1 MTDTP
6 VHPMDHAAHRGDFY
20 ESLPFPD
27 TQPSLLSALAQLC
40 GLAAPAVP
48 GARVLELGC
57 AGGGNLIPLAARYPA
72 AEFLGID
79 LLPAH
84 VAQAQARIAA
94 LGLRNVRVV
103 QGDLAERQPLQ
114 EHYDYVLCHGVY
126 SWAGP
131 AAQAGIWALL
141 QQHLSPNGV
150 AYLSYNV
157 WPGWHLRGAVRDLL
171 LSMDDTSLPPA
182 ERAARARRQVER
194 VAAQADAATAY
205 GQLMRHEA
213 QTLARQSDSYLL
225 GEFLAPHNA
234 PSHFSEMAARAQ
246 QAGLAFLCEAHLHAS
261 HPQANQPALHTAAR
275 EVAGSDPAAYQQ
287 QLDWLLGRAFRQS
300 LWVRSD
306 RLDAAGAVPAADR
319 LTGLHASSTLRPQ
332 PPGADANGTAQP
344 ASGVVLRDAKG
355 LSLTTNDPIVTRAL
369 VQLGER
375 FPDTVPVADLL
386 AQADAT
392 EAGSS
397 ARLLPALLQAVMAG
411 LVDVASEPV
420 HTGRAS
426 DPRPI
431 VWPLARLEAAA
442 GQPWVSN
449 RRHAPVRVDVLGRAL
464 LQLADGRRTL
474 GELADL
480 LASAVPEM
488 RRLDGARRQ
497 AMLVQALQHVA
508 ANALLEPA
516 PRTRPG

>member
-6 VHPMDHAAHRGDFY
+6 VQPMDHAAHRGDFY

-27 TQPSLLSALAQLC
+27 TQPSLLAALAQLC
-40 GLAAPAVP
+40 GLVAPAVT

-94 LGLRNVRVV
+94 LGLRNVRVI
-103 QGDLAERQPLQ
+103 QGDLAERQPLEGQ
-114 EHYDYVLCHGVY
+114 YDYVLCHGVY

-131 AAQAGIWALL
+131 AAQAGIWSLL
-141 QQHLSPNGV
+141 RQHLSANGV

-171 LSMDDTSLPPA
+171 LSSDDASLPSA

-213 QTLARQSDSYLL
+213 QTLARQADSYLI

-246 QAGLAFLCEAHLHAS
+246 EAGLVFLCEAHLHAS
-261 HPQANQPALHTAAR
+261 HPQANQPALDAAAR
-275 EVAGSDPAAYQQ
+275 EVAADPVGYQQ

-300 LWVRSD
+300 LWVRGE
-306 RLDAAGAVPAADR
+306 RLDAAGAVPTADR
-319 LTGLHASSTLRPQ
+319 LTGLHASATLRPQ
-332 PPGADANGTAQP
+332 PPGTDAKGAAQP

-355 LSLTTNDPIVTRAL
+355 LSLTTNDPVVARAL
-369 VQLGER
+369 VRLGEQY
-375 FPDTVPVADLL
+375 PDTVPVADLL
-386 AQADAT
+386 AQAEAT

-411 LVDVASEPV
+411 LVDVTSEPV
-420 HTGRAS
+420 CTGRAS
-426 DPRPI
+426 DLRPA
-431 VWPLARLEAAA
+431 VWSLARLEAAA
-442 GQPWVSN
+442 GQHWVSN
-449 RRHAPVRVDVLGRAL
+449 QRHAPVRVDVLGRAL
-464 LQLADGRRTL
+464 LQLADGRHTL
-474 GELADL
+474 AELADL
-480 LASAVPEM
+480 LASALPEL

-497 AMLVQALQHVA
+497 AMLAQALQHVA
-508 ANALLEPA
+508 TNALLEPA
-516 PRTRPG
+516 PRT